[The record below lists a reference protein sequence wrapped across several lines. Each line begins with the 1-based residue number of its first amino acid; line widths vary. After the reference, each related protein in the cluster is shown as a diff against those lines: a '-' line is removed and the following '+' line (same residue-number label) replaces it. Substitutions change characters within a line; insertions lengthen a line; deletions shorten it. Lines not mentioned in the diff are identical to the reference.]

1 MAFSGVSVN
10 GRHGFQVAREWP
22 WQASAACGMRHTLF
36 WYKRNRSVAHARL
49 HIGAEAMLRADRVA
63 EVTGNGPRTAK
74 LLPRLRRGARR
85 SEPSHLWWSLMVE
98 KPFTR
103 GV

>member
-1 MAFSGVSVN
+1 
-10 GRHGFQVAREWP
+10 
-22 WQASAACGMRHTLF
+22 MRHTLF

-63 EVTGNGPRTAK
+63 EVTGNGPRMAK
-74 LLPRLRRGARR
+74 LLPRLCRRGARR

>member
-1 MAFSGVSVN
+1 MSGRGTRRRRA
-10 GRHGFQVAREWP
+10 GRV
-22 WQASAACGMRHTLF
+22 TLF

-85 SEPSHLWWSLMVE
+85 SEPSHLCWSLMVE

-103 GV
+103 RV